1 MSMTTNKSTPSEM
14 VIQVPISLLKVAAKE
29 QSRYAISG
37 VLIRRRGADVI
48 GVATNGRALAV
59 RVLDT
64 EGKWPPSIGDHGI
77 ANEFIIHRDSLRIG
91 NVRGTTTLAVCRSG
105 VFVRHKMGVDI
116 PAVLVDGTFPPFDS
130 VIPDADKFG
139 LCIATRTD
147 VLSPAMEAA
156 GNDKDGYG
164 SAIMFSSEGAEKM
177 PVGVVS
183 SDGRG
188 IAVAMPTVTNPD
200 FRGLWTSIRKIAK
213 GEKK

>member
-1 MSMTTNKSTPSEM
+1 MTTNKSTPSEM

-116 PAVLVDGTFPPFDS
+116 PAVLIGGAFPEFEG
-130 VIPDADKFG
+130 VIPDADRFG
-139 LCIATRTD
+139 LHVGMSAK
-147 VLSPAMEAA
+147 VLGPAMEAA
-156 GNDKDGYG
+156 GDGGKSYG
-164 SAIMFSSEGAEKM
+164 SAVMFLEGGSDGK
-177 PVGVVS
+177 PFGIVS
-183 SDGRG
+183 GDGRG
-188 IAVAMPTVTNPD
+188 IAVAMPSLTSPN
-200 FRGLWTSIRKIAK
+200 FRDLWTSISKIARDK
-213 GEKK
+213 A